1 MPGFPFFKQG
11 DDFQVRPPHFEV
23 EPQEVLLDSLALRH
37 QEEGGEEAPTL
48 ELPLSRS
55 LFRRMFVGTL
65 LILSLFIG
73 RTLQLQ
79 VVAGEN
85 LREKAAN
92 NTFRITP
99 QFGQRG
105 IIYDR
110 SLHILVSNIA
120 GFDLVCDKR
129 DFPNNRHEKELVLK
143 EISSVLNSPYED
155 LKKVFDET
163 TQSEVLLKEDLS
175 HEEVV
180 TLEIQKGNI
189 PGCEVKENI
198 VRSYPYASLLS
209 HVLGYAAKI
218 SSKELAV
225 QENYFI
231 TEQIGKTG
239 VEKAYE
245 QYLRGVPGQIRV
257 KKDSSGRAVGEKEI
271 IPSKE
276 GDSVVL
282 WLDLDLQKKL
292 EGSLQESLNRLGV
305 NKGAALAMD
314 PQTGGVLAMVSL
326 PGFDPNAFSRTLS
339 QKEWDSLRL
348 DPAHPLFN
356 RVISGIGFPTGSVIK
371 PLVALNALEKGIIT
385 KDTHIFSPLEIC
397 VWNKYAGQDECFRDW
412 TYHGDSDVKR
422 AIAESVNTFFYII
435 GGGYQNQKG
444 LGPQAIKDFLSLFGW
459 GAETGID
466 IPGEGQGILPDLNN
480 NWRLGDTYHFSIG
493 QGSFA
498 VTPLQVATAFSAIAN
513 GGTLLQ
519 PQMVKEILDPQ
530 KKLVKEFER
539 KVLSEHLANPEN
551 IEIVREGMRQM
562 VTKGSGT
569 GFLDHISVPV
579 AAKTGTA
586 QTGKQTSGGRDYLY
600 SWVATFAPYD
610 NPEIV
615 LVIVV
620 EDVVEGEVATLP
632 VARDVLSWYFSH

>member
-1 MPGFPFFKQG
+1 MPGFPFFKRN
-11 DDFQVRPPHFEV
+11 DDFQVRPPRFEV

-48 ELPLSRS
+48 ELPLSHS
-55 LFRRMFVGTL
+55 LFRRMLLGTL
-65 LILSLFIG
+65 LILSLFIS
-73 RTLQLQ
+73 RTFQLQ
-79 VVAGEN
+79 VFAGEG

-105 IIYDR
+105 VIYDR
-110 SLHILVSNIA
+110 SLRSLVSNVA

-129 DFPNNRHEKELVLK
+129 DFPNNRHEKEVILK
-143 EISSVLNSPYED
+143 EISSALSFPFED
-155 LKKVFDET
+155 LKRAFDET
-163 TQSEVLLKEDLS
+163 AQSEVLLKENIS

-180 TLEIQKGNI
+180 ALEIRKGI
-189 PGCEVKENI
+189 IAGCEVKENI
-198 VRSYPYASLLS
+198 VRSYPYAGLLS

-218 SSKELAV
+218 SSKELEQ
-225 QENYFI
+225 QEDYFI

-245 QYLRGVPGQIRV
+245 HYLRGTPGQIRV
-257 KKDSSGRAVGEKEI
+257 KKDSSGRAVGEKDLI
-271 IPSKE
+271 ASKE

-282 WLDLDLQKKL
+282 WLDIDLQKKL
-292 EGSLQESLNRLGV
+292 EGSLRESLDRLGV
-305 NKGAALAMD
+305 RKGAALAMD

-326 PGFDPNAFSRTLS
+326 PGFDPNAFSQGIS
-339 QKEWDSLRL
+339 QKEWDSLL
-348 DPAHPLFN
+348 NNPAHPLFN
-356 RVISGIGFPTGSVIK
+356 RAISGIGFPTGSVIK
-371 PLVALNALEKGIIT
+371 PLVALNALEKGIIAE
-385 KDTHIFSPLEIC
+385 DTHIFSPLEIC

-459 GAETGID
+459 GAKTGID
-466 IPGEGQGILPDLNN
+466 IPNEGQGILPDLTVH
-480 NWRLGDTYHFSIG
+480 WRLGDTYHFAIG

-519 PQMVKEILDPQ
+519 PQMVKEIIDPQ
-530 KKLVKEFER
+530 KKPVKEFEK
-539 KVLSEHLANPEN
+539 KVLQGHLANPEN
-551 IEIVREGMRQM
+551 IEIVREGMRQT

-579 AAKTGTA
+579 SAKTGTA
-586 QTGKQTSGGRDYLY
+586 QTGKRTSGGRDYLY
-600 SWVATFAPYD
+600 SWVAAFAPYE
-610 NPEIV
+610 NPEVV